1 MMLAVAAEPVAA
13 LLSFLRMVVKAVLP
27 CKLQEELAAMHGRP
41 NLIVWGIVTVPAE
54 VEAVE
59 WCWFPALPR
68 D

>member
-1 MMLAVAAEPVAA
+1 MMLAVAAEPVEA
-13 LLSFLRMVVKAVLP
+13 LLSSPQMVVKAVSL
-27 CKLQEELAAMHGRP
+27 CKPPEELAAMHGRP

-59 WCWFPALPR
+59 WCSSPALPR